1 MRIFVGNLS
10 WDATDK
16 DLMDAFASFGSVSEA
31 IALKDRQT
39 GKSKG
44 YGFVT
49 MDNDDEARSAI
60 DSLNGKEFMGRPM
73 TVNEARPKEDRPSNG
88 GRREFRR

>member
-49 MDNDDEARSAI
+49 MDNDEEAKNAI

-88 GRREFRR
+88 RREFRR